1 MQHEDVMP
9 WKYVGPIC
17 SSPEE
22 KLLLHI
28 GGVRIVGG
36 NSHWTL
42 WLTLM
47 IRFTE
52 TWLVY
57 QQKSTIYIYMHT
69 YFTTYPPSGVRVFNA
84 ARTVLH
90 TLRECIHDV
99 RKRPQDIFR
108 SPRPRCAVVASRTAD
123 TQPLP
128 YDRDCPQASLVLRG
142 RVWDSHHPTEEYL
155 PSYPVVGASLQNS
168 KLHKINIESKTGLAC
183 HLLRLVLIWASKRI
197 LTTVF
202 KNRTARDVLYSDV
215 LYS

>member
-1 MQHEDVMP
+1 M
-9 WKYVGPIC
+9 KIC
-17 SSPEE
+17 RSYLFLTRKKAFATYRWRTHSRWQFALNPVVNSNNTIYGNVVSVPTEE
-22 KLLLHI
+22 H
-28 GGVRIVGG
+28 
-36 NSHWTL
+36 N
-42 WLTLM
+42 
-47 IRFTE
+47 
-52 TWLVY
+52 
-57 QQKSTIYIYMHT
+57 IYIYMHT

-142 RVWDSHHPTEEYL
+142 WVWDSHHPAEEYL